1 MSESLR
7 LLPKNEGITRFLSEL
22 HIRSFFWQKTS
33 DLLRKL
39 MSKFPA
45 LNKCLFKGERKKY
58 FFKGERKK
66 YFFKGKRKKYF
77 LKGERKTFLFKGER
91 TSRVRGKNY
100 FLKVKGKILLQR

>member
-7 LLPKNEGITRFLSEL
+7 LLPKNEGITRFLSKL

-77 LKGERKTFLFKGER
+77 LKGERKKYFFKGNR
-91 TSRVRGKNY
+91 K
-100 FLKVKGKILLQR
+100 KLLQG